1 MPVRGDHERLQVI
14 GERLFDAFQPGEVVT
29 FLNQTLK
36 NRGLIFGIRRV
47 GDGYVFVV
55 YDADARQE

>member
-1 MPVRGDHERLQVI
+1 MAVRGDHERLQVI
-14 GERLFDAFQPGEVVT
+14 GERLFDSFQPGEVVT

-47 GDGYVFVV
+47 GDGYEFVV
-55 YDADARQE
+55 YDAGGRRE